1 MIWPSVTYCGGNNTS
16 SSVLIP
22 RLATIGVSNSAI
34 TNKTKRRDITE
45 RLIQAYKA
53 ILCCYISTDTIEHYI
68 VPGLQ
73 ALLTDAQEVVPE
85 KQPTVDLMLRE
96 VLSKTS
102 M

>member
-1 MIWPSVTYCGGNNTS
+1 MKAAIIKATPNKISA
-16 SSVLIP
+16 VLIP

-45 RLIQAYKA
+45 RLILAYKA
-53 ILCCYISTDTIEHYI
+53 ILCCYMTSDTIEHYI

-73 ALLTDAQEVVPE
+73 ALLTDTQEVVPD
-85 KQPTVDLMLRE
+85 KQQTVDLMLRE
-96 VLSKTS
+96 VMSKTT